1 MKKLLLATLL
11 AGTSTLAVANPSNL
25 YVQGDVLASKLE
37 LKEDGFKEK
46 DNLTGVRVAV
56 GTDTGAVRY
65 VADYTH
71 FGKSKYSE
79 SYPNG
84 DYARGDLKVHSL
96 GASAIY
102 DFQTVSGFA
111 PYAGARLGVNH
122 LRFNWQDRDTTSN
135 NQVVTDSGSMKKT
148 KVGLGAVAGVQYHIN
163 PNIAVDGG
171 VEYNHLGKID
181 GLKVNQYGAKVGV
194 RYNF

>member
-11 AGTSTLAVANPSNL
+11 AGASTLAVANPSNL

-56 GTDTGAVRY
+56 GTDAGAVRY
-65 VADYTH
+65 VADYTY
-71 FGKSKYSE
+71 FGKVKYSE

-84 DYARGDLKVHSL
+84 DYTRGNIKVQSL

-111 PYAGARLGVNH
+111 PYVGARLGVNH
-122 LRFNWQDRDTTSN
+122 LKFNWQYKDTIGNRVDTE
-135 NQVVTDSGSMKKT
+135 VGSEKKT
-148 KVGLGAVAGVQYHIN
+148 KVGLGAVAGVQYHVN

>member
-11 AGTSTLAVANPSNL
+11 AGASTLAVANPSNL

-37 LKEDGFKEK
+37 LKDDGLKEK

-65 VADYTH
+65 VADYTY
-71 FGKSKYSE
+71 FGKLKHSE

-84 DYARGDLKVHSL
+84 DYARGNIKTQSL

-122 LRFNWQDRDTTSN
+122 LKATWSDRDTIG

>member
-11 AGTSTLAVANPSNL
+11 AGASTLAVANHSNL

-56 GTDTGAVRY
+56 GTDAGAVRY

-71 FGKSKYSE
+71 FGKVKYSE

-84 DYARGDLKVHSL
+84 DYTRGNIKVQSL

-111 PYAGARLGVNH
+111 PYVGARLGVNH
-122 LRFNWQDRDTTSN
+122 LKFNWQYKDTIGNRVDTE
-135 NQVVTDSGSMKKT
+135 VGSEKKT
-148 KVGLGAVAGVQYHIN
+148 KVGLGAVAGVQYHVN